1 MTADKKA
8 KILATLGPATRS
20 RDDIRALV
28 EAGANLFRLNF
39 SHGDY
44 ADHAQRF
51 AWVREVEAEL
61 NYPIGVLMDL
71 QGPKLRVGR
80 FAAGAVQLQRGQTF
94 TLDLSD
100 APGDER
106 RVNLPHPEI
115 IHALEPGMSLLLDD
129 GKIRLEVV
137 NCHSDAI
144 ETRVT
149 VGGEL
154 SDRKGVNVPE
164 AVLQLSPL
172 TDKDRRDL
180 AFGLELGVD
189 WVALS
194 FVQRPEDIDEA
205 RGLIGDKAFL
215 MAKIEKP
222 SAVSAIEA
230 IAERADAIMVAR
242 GDLGVE
248 VPAESVPGI
257 QKRIV
262 QVCRQLGK
270 PVVVATQM
278 LESMRFSPAPTRAEV
293 TDVATAVGAG
303 ADAVM
308 LSAETASGQY
318 PREAVEMMAKI
329 VRQVEAEPDYHVQLE
344 VNRPQP
350 DATVSDAIS
359 CAIRRVSRILPV
371 AVLVN
376 YTESGNSTLRA
387 ARERPKAP
395 ILSLTPNL
403 RTARRLTVAWGVYSV
418 VNEQLAHVDEICST
432 ALDIA
437 LAQRMAR
444 RGDTVVVTAGVPFG
458 RPRLD
463 QHAAHR
469 DRGAAAGR
477 SLKQRVRSGSR
488 RPPGHAGRA
497 TLVSLGWM
505 GPEIRGRVSIHPG
518 KTFLSDHGL
527 PRALPCRPWT
537 FKASGS
543 TPAGGLFFFLERPAC
558 MTLAWP
564 SRPGCVASAPDPTM
578 TAPAPR
584 AGLASPCLPSGPCRT
599 DRHAPC
605 NLSSMHPES
614 SCAAS
619 ARCSSRATHAWAW
632 PVCWR
637 SPSARRRC
645 SPAPSLAAPSARCWR
660 ACCTAPTA
668 TSRPGCTATT
678 PC

>member
-144 ETRVT
+144 ETRVA

-418 VNEQLAHVDEICST
+418 VNEQLAHADEICST

-458 RPRLD
+458 RP
-463 QHAAHR
+463 
-469 DRGAAAGR
+469 
-477 SLKQRVRSGSR
+477 
-488 RPPGHAGRA
+488 
-497 TLVSLGWM
+497 
-505 GPEIRGRVSIHPG
+505 
-518 KTFLSDHGL
+518 
-527 PRALPCRPWT
+527 
-537 FKASGS
+537 GS
-543 TPAGGLFFFLERPAC
+543 TNMLRIETVAPPLGGL
-558 MTLAWP
+558 
-564 SRPGCVASAPDPTM
+564 
-578 TAPAPR
+578 
-584 AGLASPCLPSGPCRT
+584 
-599 DRHAPC
+599 
-605 NLSSMHPES
+605 
-614 SCAAS
+614 
-619 ARCSSRATHAWAW
+619 
-632 PVCWR
+632 
-637 SPSARRRC
+637 
-645 SPAPSLAAPSARCWR
+645 
-660 ACCTAPTA
+660 
-668 TSRPGCTATT
+668 
-678 PC
+678 

>member
-144 ETRVT
+144 ETRVA

-270 PVVVATQM
+270 PVVVA
-278 LESMRFSPAPTRAEV
+278 
-293 TDVATAVGAG
+293 
-303 ADAVM
+303 
-308 LSAETASGQY
+308 
-318 PREAVEMMAKI
+318 AVEMMAKI

-458 RPRLD
+458 RP
-463 QHAAHR
+463 
-469 DRGAAAGR
+469 
-477 SLKQRVRSGSR
+477 
-488 RPPGHAGRA
+488 
-497 TLVSLGWM
+497 
-505 GPEIRGRVSIHPG
+505 
-518 KTFLSDHGL
+518 
-527 PRALPCRPWT
+527 
-537 FKASGS
+537 GS
-543 TPAGGLFFFLERPAC
+543 TNMLRIE
-558 MTLAWP
+558 T
-564 SRPGCVASAPDPTM
+564 VAPPLGD
-578 TAPAPR
+578 
-584 AGLASPCLPSGPCRT
+584 L
-599 DRHAPC
+599 
-605 NLSSMHPES
+605 
-614 SCAAS
+614 
-619 ARCSSRATHAWAW
+619 
-632 PVCWR
+632 
-637 SPSARRRC
+637 
-645 SPAPSLAAPSARCWR
+645 
-660 ACCTAPTA
+660 
-668 TSRPGCTATT
+668 
-678 PC
+678 

>member
-1 MTADKKA
+1 
-8 KILATLGPATRS
+8 
-20 RDDIRALV
+20 
-28 EAGANLFRLNF
+28 
-39 SHGDY
+39 
-44 ADHAQRF
+44 
-51 AWVREVEAEL
+51 
-61 NYPIGVLMDL
+61 
-71 QGPKLRVGR
+71 
-80 FAAGAVQLQRGQTF
+80 
-94 TLDLSD
+94 
-100 APGDER
+100 
-106 RVNLPHPEI
+106 
-115 IHALEPGMSLLLDD
+115 MSLLLDD

-144 ETRVT
+144 ETRVA

-222 SAVSAIEA
+222 SAVRRHRGDRRARRRDHGGA
-230 IAERADAIMVAR
+230 RRPRRRGAGGERAGHPETHRPGLPPARQAGGGGHPDARVDA
-242 GDLGVE
+242 LL
-248 VPAESVPGI
+248 PA
-257 QKRIV
+257 
-262 QVCRQLGK
+262 L
-270 PVVVATQM
+270 
-278 LESMRFSPAPTRAEV
+278 TRAEV

-458 RPRLD
+458 RP
-463 QHAAHR
+463 
-469 DRGAAAGR
+469 
-477 SLKQRVRSGSR
+477 
-488 RPPGHAGRA
+488 
-497 TLVSLGWM
+497 
-505 GPEIRGRVSIHPG
+505 
-518 KTFLSDHGL
+518 
-527 PRALPCRPWT
+527 
-537 FKASGS
+537 GS
-543 TPAGGLFFFLERPAC
+543 TNMLRIE
-558 MTLAWP
+558 T
-564 SRPGCVASAPDPTM
+564 VAPPLGD
-578 TAPAPR
+578 
-584 AGLASPCLPSGPCRT
+584 L
-599 DRHAPC
+599 
-605 NLSSMHPES
+605 
-614 SCAAS
+614 
-619 ARCSSRATHAWAW
+619 
-632 PVCWR
+632 
-637 SPSARRRC
+637 
-645 SPAPSLAAPSARCWR
+645 
-660 ACCTAPTA
+660 
-668 TSRPGCTATT
+668 
-678 PC
+678 